1 MDESLLYGITVDEP
15 DEEARFRAKSR
26 FDALAKPI
34 DALGDFEDIICYI
47 AAMTG
52 DDKPDI
58 SQKALVIMCAD
69 NGVVEEGVSQTGRE
83 VTASVAKLM
92 GRGAS
97 SVGVLT
103 GGQNIRIFPVDIGMD
118 TDEKFPGVID
128 RKIERGTGNIAKT
141 AAMTNEQCLVA
152 IDTGIGIVRD
162 CISEGVKIIA
172 TGEMGIGNTT
182 TSTALL
188 CALTGADPADVTG
201 RGAGLSDKGL
211 KRKTQVIRKALEVHS
226 LTNCSG
232 DVTPEYAFCALC
244 AVGGLDI
251 AGLCGVFIGCAMYR
265 IPVVIDGFISAVA
278 ALTAHYIV
286 KGCENYMIAS
296 HKGKERGSAMALE
309 ILGKKPVIDAN
320 MALGEGCGAVML
332 FPLLDMAMKLYDQGT
347 AFDDTDIDKYER
359 FEA

>member
-1 MDESLLYGITVDEP
+1 MDESLLYGITVEEP
-15 DEEARFRAKSR
+15 DEEARARARSR
-26 FDALAKPI
+26 FDSLAKPI
-34 DALGDFEDIICYI
+34 DALGDFEDIICDI

-69 NGVVEEGVSQTGRE
+69 NGVVKEGISQTDSG
-83 VTASVAKLM
+83 VTTSVARLM
-92 GRGAS
+92 GKGAS

-103 GGQNIRIFPVDIGMD
+103 CGQNVRIVPVDIGMD
-118 TDEKFPGVID
+118 TDEVIPGVTD
-128 RKIERGTGNIAKT
+128 RKIAKGTGNIAVSS
-141 AAMTNEQCLVA
+141 AMTNEQCLAA
-152 IDTGIGIVRD
+152 IDAGIGIVRD
-162 CISEGVKIIA
+162 LVSEGTRIIA

-188 CALTGADPADVTG
+188 CALTGKDPADVTG
-201 RGAGLSDKGL
+201 RGAGLSDEGL
-211 KRKTQVIRKALEVHS
+211 NRKTEVIRKALTLHS
-226 LTNCSG
+226 LAHCSW

-251 AGLCGVFIGCAMYR
+251 AGLTGVFTGCAMYR
-265 IPVVIDGFISAVA
+265 IPAVIDGLISAVA

-286 KGCENYMIAS
+286 KGCGNYMIAS
-296 HKGKERGSAMALE
+296 HKGKERGSAAALE
-309 ILGKKPVIDAN
+309 ILGKKPVIDAD

-347 AFDDTDIDKYER
+347 SFDDAKIDKYER
-359 FEA
+359 FNI